1 MSKYYVNKFLYSI
14 DRDPEWVARY
24 KADPSGTIDEWER
37 EAGTWLNSAERT
49 SWLSFTAEER
59 RALETYDYEWLFA
72 YGAHFF
78 LYLTL
83 FIGLFDEDW
92 ARDQGPLAYQRE
104 WARRLQPWT
113 NKDYPSVALHP
124 QAP

>member
-24 KADPSGTIDEWER
+24 KEDPAATIDRWEK
-37 EAGTWLNSAERT
+37 EVGIWLNSAEKT
-49 SWLSFTAEER
+49 TWLSFTDEER
-59 RALETYDYEWLFA
+59 RALIAYDYEWLFA

-83 FIGLFDEDW
+83 FIGLFADDW
-92 ARDQGPLAYQRE
+92 TEEKGPLSYQLE
-104 WARRLQPWT
+104 WARRLAPWIG
-113 NKDYPSVALHP
+113 KPYPSVAL
-124 QAP
+124 